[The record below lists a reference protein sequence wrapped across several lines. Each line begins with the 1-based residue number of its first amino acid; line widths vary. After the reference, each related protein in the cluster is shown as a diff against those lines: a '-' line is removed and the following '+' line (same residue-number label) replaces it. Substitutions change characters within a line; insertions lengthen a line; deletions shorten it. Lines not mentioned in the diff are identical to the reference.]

1 MPSWELFEKSA
12 QEYKDRVLL
21 PDVAARIAIEAGL
34 PMGWERYTGSS
45 GTIIGMTG
53 FGASAP
59 GNVVMEKSGFTS
71 ENVVQKALDLLNK

>member
-1 MPSWELFEKSA
+1 MPSCELFEKSS

-34 PMGWERYTGSS
+34 PMGWERYAGSN

-59 GNVVMEKSGFTS
+59 GNVVMEKFGFTS
-71 ENVVQKALDLLNK
+71 ENIVQQALDLLKK